1 MFDYRFVSFPRIA
14 LPLRIQLLK
23 SRSLIRKNAKMFCIK
38 YNKFDIDTTNL
49 LIFVPSVVN

>member
-38 YNKFDIDTTNL
+38 FNKFDIDTTNL
-49 LIFVPSVVN
+49 LIFVLSVVN